1 MGNQED
7 LEFVTD
13 AKIKK
18 ETQDKGGKAVIS
30 CKFCGKKHVRSRE
43 ECPAWGK
50 VVASVEETTTLQSS
64 VQSLQSLQGLLRR
77 ERRESQFIQFEKV
90 PPLKNIF

>member
-7 LEFVTD
+7 LKFVAD
-13 AKIKK
+13 DNSKK
-18 ETQDKGGKAVIS
+18 ETQDKGGKPVIS

-50 VVASVEETTTLQSS
+50 SCSKCRTLQSS

-77 ERRESQFIQFEKV
+77 KRRESRFIQFKKIL
-90 PPLKNIF
+90 PLKNIF